1 MRAMAERR
9 RQHDDRGSAGVEA
22 AIAVTSLLLVGFF
35 IIGAIRVVGSGG
47 DVDAA
52 ARSAARAAAAEY
64 DPGSASAAAE
74 AVATQTLAA
83 RGVAC
88 QNLDVTVDGDL
99 SPGSVVVVE
108 LTCSVSLADVVLAGF
123 PGSRTVTGRGVEQVD
138 LVRGG
143 QQ

>member
-1 MRAMAERR
+1 MREVDERPMR
-9 RQHDDRGSAGVEA
+9 HDDRGSAGVEA

-52 ARSAARAAAAEY
+52 ARFAARAAAAEY
-64 DPGSASAAAE
+64 EPGSASAAAE
-74 AVATQTLAA
+74 EVASQTLAA

-88 QNLDVTVDGDL
+88 QNLTVTVEGDL

-108 LTCSVSLADVVLAGF
+108 VTCNVSLADVVLAGF
-123 PGSRTVTGRGVEQVD
+123 PGRRTVTGRGVEQVD
-138 LVRGG
+138 VVRGG
-143 QQ
+143 QA